1 MHVGNG
7 RRGNHIPKIVFG
19 GLVVCLLACAAASQN
34 ANDPGYGADAEFHLA
49 RLAYPTYAYAN
60 SRGFGG
66 NPMWRVDF
74 PNAEWNFLPALSRLT
89 NISVDLSADIDTRDA
104 VERLHLEALDDR
116 IFGYPLIYMQQ
127 PGQAGWRPTEEEAER
142 LREYLDRGGFLL
154 LDDFHGRDIYA
165 VQEALKRVLPNKEI
179 VEIPGDDTLMNVF
192 FDLGD
197 RLQIPGQR
205 HLSRFGGGTP
215 RMEGPP
221 YWLGIY
227 DDYNRLMVGINY
239 NIDMG
244 DAWEACRRSLLPRA
258 DDRTGVS
265 PRRELRHLRHDSL
278 TSFSQSRTAC
288 TPATGEN
295 LASLY
300 SQSSSPFP
308 PQAQHSPVFFRR

>member
-1 MHVGNG
+1 MWETGERSMQTGTG
-7 RRGNHIPKIVFG
+7 RRRDKIPKIAFA
-19 GLVVCLLACAAASQN
+19 GLIVCLLACAAASQT

-179 VEIPGDDTLMNVF
+179 VEIPGDDPLMNVF

-205 HLSRFGGGTP
+205 HLGRFRGGTP

-244 DAWEACRRSLLPRA
+244 DAWEHA
-258 DDRTGVS
+258 DDPYYPEPMTG
-265 PRRELRHLRHDSL
+265 
-278 TSFSQSRTAC
+278 
-288 TPATGEN
+288 
-295 LASLY
+295 
-300 SQSSSPFP
+300 
-308 PQAQHSPVFFRR
+308 QAYRLGVNYVIYAMTH